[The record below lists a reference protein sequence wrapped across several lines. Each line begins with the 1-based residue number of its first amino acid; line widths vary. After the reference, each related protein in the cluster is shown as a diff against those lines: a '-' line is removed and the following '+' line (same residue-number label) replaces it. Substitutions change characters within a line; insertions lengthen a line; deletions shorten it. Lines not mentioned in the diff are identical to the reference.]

1 MVNNHCKL
9 NQSLTIQTFIF
20 KIFLKENTQLCK
32 PAETHMK
39 VIQMSSYIKFE
50 GQHIPAH
57 PHPKPCCLTFDRR
70 RSIKTDR
77 QKEKLFL
84 VFFSSNITQRRTSN
98 LGFIV
103 SLYYLVFPLQLWSSS
118 SGQKAVFFRDIQLCF
133 RHSCSSATIIIAKH
147 VQKQQPV
154 LNTVAVY

>member
-70 RSIKTDR
+70 RSIKTGR

-84 VFFSSNITQRRTSN
+84 VFFFLQYHSKENFKLRIHCK
-98 LGFIV
+98 
-103 SLYYLVFPLQLWSSS
+103 SLLPCIPTTAMVICLWVESCLFQGHTVVFQTLM
-118 SGQKAVFFRDIQLCF
+118 FFSYNH
-133 RHSCSSATIIIAKH
+133 HS
-147 VQKQQPV
+147 
-154 LNTVAVY
+154 